1 MVIVEEEKNEEKWK
15 GFYSVL
21 TGGQCSPTPP
31 PKALEGSALR
41 LELLGAG
48 PGRPSLTC
56 ALHLCP
62 ARLTTQTG
70 PKAPGQ
76 LRKACSA
83 PWTSAPK
90 IMAPESQRSSS
101 CCPLLCSRLHP
112 PVKTLRMTE
121 SLADWGQWWGCCAPA
136 PESWG
141 DFLQDPGFIR
151 SRGCGGEADTS
162 PGGLSC
168 EEAART

>member
-1 MVIVEEEKNEEKWK
+1 M
-15 GFYSVL
+15 GSV
-21 TGGQCSPTPP
+21 PP
-31 PKALEGSALR
+31 PHPRRPWRARLCA

-70 PKAPGQ
+70 PEAPGQ

-101 CCPLLCSRLHP
+101 CWCSRSHP
-112 PVKTLRMTE
+112 PVKTLRVTE
-121 SLADWGQWWGCCAPA
+121 TLADWGQWWGRCTPA
-136 PESWG
+136 PGSWG
-141 DFLQDPGFIR
+141 DFLQDPGFIG
-151 SRGCGGEADTS
+151 SRGVRERETQAVEG
-162 PGGLSC
+162 
-168 EEAART
+168 

>member
-1 MVIVEEEKNEEKWK
+1 M
-15 GFYSVL
+15 GSV
-21 TGGQCSPTPP
+21 PP
-31 PKALEGSALR
+31 PHPRRPWRARLCA

-48 PGRPSLTC
+48 PGRPSLTY

-101 CCPLLCSRLHP
+101 CCPLPCSRSHP
-112 PVKTLRMTE
+112 PVKTLRMTDPGRLG
-121 SLADWGQWWGCCAPA
+121 SVGGCCTPA
-136 PESWG
+136 PGSWG
-141 DFLQDPGFIR
+141 DFLQDPEFIR
-151 SRGCGGEADTS
+151 SRGCEGEGDTS
-162 PGGLSC
+162 PGRLSC
-168 EEAART
+168 EEATLYTVINKART